1 MMNTTDRQHAL
12 RDLHDAFRRGRISRR
27 QFVARAGALGLGA
40 GVIAMIA
47 QNTVVAHQATPDAAA
62 SPAATPVALATRP
75 DAGTEG
81 QTRGAGG
88 ELRVLTV
95 QAASA
100 LSVHNATG
108 GKDIAAGSII
118 SEPLLQYAPDTSLL
132 PNLVTQ
138 VPSQENGQLADDLS
152 SVTFTLLPDV
162 LWSDGEPLT
171 AEDVVFT
178 WEWNVDPDNQSIDAV
193 SWEIISSVEAVDDL
207 TVKVTFAEP
216 TLGWFQPFGSNL
228 GAIYPKHFWDGKD
241 AQEANT
247 AFSLDPVGTGAYV
260 VEEFLPNDQVI
271 YRANENYREPGK
283 PFFDRIILKGGGDAA
298 TSLRAVTVTGD
309 WDIAFTLQIDPTTM
323 EASLGDRGAVYG
335 PPGTGVEKIQFNFSD
350 PNTEVDGERSQ
361 KDTPHP
367 FLTDPA
373 VRHAIATA
381 IDRQVI
387 ADRLYGGAPSNPPGR
402 NILAGLGTYE
412 SPNTTWAFDPEKA
425 AATLDDAGW
434 TLAGDVREKDGV
446 PLSLRYV
453 TTVNAQRQKVQAV
466 VKQNLEDIGFRV
478 EIVAIDGSAFF
489 DSAAGN
495 EQNFTH
501 FYSDMQEYTDGATSA
516 FPLNY
521 MKYWYAGPDD
531 ENMAQ
536 ASNNWTGTNKCR
548 YRNADYDAAWERISQ
563 VTTQE
568 EAVALFVE
576 LNDVVIIEAVEIPL
590 VQVVADR
597 FAVSNDIRA
606 ENIAPTAFGDTFWNI
621 ANWNRLER

>member
-12 RDLHDAFRRGRISRR
+12 RDLHDAFRHGRIDRR
-27 QFVARAGALGLGA
+27 QFMALAGALGLGA
-40 GVIAMIA
+40 GVVAMIA
-47 QNTVVAHQATPDAAA
+47 QNTVIAQSATPDVG
-62 SPAATPVALATRP
+62 ATPVALSTRP

-132 PNLVTQ
+132 ANLVTQ
-138 VPSQENGQLADDLS
+138 VPSQENGQLAADLS
-152 SVTFTLLPDV
+152 SVTFTLLPDL
-162 LWSDGEPLT
+162 LWSDGEPVT

-178 WEWNVDPDNQSIDAV
+178 WEWNVDPDNQSIDAA
-193 SWEIISSVEAVDDL
+193 SWAIISNVEAVDDL

-228 GAIYPKHFWDGKD
+228 GAIYPKHFWNGKD
-241 AQEANT
+241 VQEANA

-271 YRANENYREPGK
+271 YRVNEHYRESNK

-309 WDIAFTLQIDPTTM
+309 WDIAFTLQIDPTTL
-323 EASLGDRGAVYG
+323 EASLGDKGAVYG

-350 PNTEVDGERSQ
+350 PNREVDGQRSQ

-381 IDRQVI
+381 IDRQTI

-402 NILAGLGTYE
+402 NILAGLGIYE
-412 SPNTTWAFDPEKA
+412 SPNTTWEYDPEKA
-425 AATLDDAGW
+425 AAILDDAGW
-434 TLAGDVREKDGV
+434 TLSGDVREKDGV
-446 PLSLRYV
+446 QLSLRYV

-466 VKQNLEDIGFRV
+466 VKQNLEDIGFAA
-478 EIVAIDGSAFF
+478 EIVSIDGSAFF

-536 ASNNWTGTNKCR
+536 KSNDWTGTNKCR
-548 YRNADYDAAWERISQ
+548 YRNADYDAAWEQISR

-568 EAVALFVE
+568 DAVALFVE
-576 LNDVVIIEAVEIPL
+576 LNDVVINDVVEIPL

-597 FAVSNDIRA
+597 FAVSNSIRA
-606 ENIAPTAFGDTFWNI
+606 ENIAPTAFGDTVWNI
-621 ANWNRLER
+621 ANWNRL